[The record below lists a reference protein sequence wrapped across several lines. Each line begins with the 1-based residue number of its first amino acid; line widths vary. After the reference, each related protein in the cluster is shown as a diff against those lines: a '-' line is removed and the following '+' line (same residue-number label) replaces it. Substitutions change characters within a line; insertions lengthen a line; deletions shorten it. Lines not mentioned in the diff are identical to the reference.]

1 MLRVNQIVLTPDCDN
16 YENIKKAVL
25 KKTALTKSDIEDI
38 QILKRS
44 IDARKTVK
52 INYSVA
58 VKTNEAAKKKAL
70 KNKDIQIYVPKTLV
84 LKKAQ
89 NRKKKVVVCGFGPA
103 GMFAALTFAKCGITP
118 IVIERGSEVEKRA
131 KKAESFFCGGAL
143 DEQCNIQFGEGGAGA
158 FSDGKLNTG
167 IHDERLLY
175 ILKTFVLHGAPK
187 EIIYS
192 AKPHV
197 GTDIL
202 RKVVASIRNE
212 LINSGAEILF
222 DTKLSDINIKDGQ
235 IKSVYVL
242 NGGKKDEIECDA
254 LVAAVGHSARDT
266 FEMFYEKNI
275 VMQQKPFAIGVRAEH
290 PQSFI
295 NEAQYKDS
303 YLHEKLGA
311 ADYKLWTHLKNGRG
325 VYSFCMC
332 PGGIVVGATSEK
344 ECVVTNGMS
353 YYKRDG
359 KNANAAILCDVRPSD
374 FNTEHVLGGM
384 YFQRMWEK
392 RAYIAGQ
399 RSYKAPVS
407 LMGDFIKKRT
417 SKEFGNVLPTY
428 LPGCVFADL
437 NECLPGFVSESIREA
452 IGEFDKK
459 IKGYNMYDAVLT
471 GIETRSSSPVRILRD
486 ENFESV
492 SVKGLYPCGEGAG
505 YAGGIMSAAADGIKV
520 AQAICE
526 KE

>member
-1 MLRVNQIVLTPDCDN
+1 
-16 YENIKKAVL
+16 
-25 KKTALTKSDIEDI
+25 
-38 QILKRS
+38 
-44 IDARKTVK
+44 
-52 INYSVA
+52 
-58 VKTNEAAKKKAL
+58 
-70 KNKDIQIYVPKTLV
+70 
-84 LKKAQ
+84 
-89 NRKKKVVVCGFGPA
+89 
-103 GMFAALTFAKCGITP
+103 
-118 IVIERGSEVEKRA
+118 
-131 KKAESFFCGGAL
+131 
-143 DEQCNIQFGEGGAGA
+143 
-158 FSDGKLNTG
+158 
-167 IHDERLLY
+167 
-175 ILKTFVLHGAPK
+175 
-187 EIIYS
+187 
-192 AKPHV
+192 
-197 GTDIL
+197 
-202 RKVVASIRNE
+202 
-212 LINSGAEILF
+212 
-222 DTKLSDINIKDGQ
+222 
-235 IKSVYVL
+235 
-242 NGGKKDEIECDA
+242 
-254 LVAAVGHSARDT
+254 
-266 FEMFYEKNI
+266 
-275 VMQQKPFAIGVRAEH
+275 
-290 PQSFI
+290 
-295 NEAQYKDS
+295 
-303 YLHEKLGA
+303 
-311 ADYKLWTHLKNGRG
+311 
-325 VYSFCMC
+325 MC
-332 PGGIVVGATSEK
+332 PGGVVVGATSEK

-374 FNTEHVLGGM
+374 FNTDHVLGGM

-407 LMGDFIKKRT
+407 LMGDFIEKRT